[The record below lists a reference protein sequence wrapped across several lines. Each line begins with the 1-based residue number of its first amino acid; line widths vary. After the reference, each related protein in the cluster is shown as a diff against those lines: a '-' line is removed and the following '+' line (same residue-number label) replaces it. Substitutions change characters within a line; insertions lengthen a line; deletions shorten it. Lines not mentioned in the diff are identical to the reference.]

1 MITAGRL
8 IPWLGQRQ
16 TDWCPPAPPL
26 RSGLAVGLKIFLERA
41 PDLLQTLPRACYT
54 QDVVAVPI
62 GKRPVLIVN
71 DPDIV
76 RRIFTDDR
84 KYYPKSDLMVSGLR
98 PLLGDGVLIS
108 GGDTWERDRKMLE
121 PAFMHMRLEQVFP
134 KIQQAVNDFTGR
146 LAKVPS
152 GAVLDLEA
160 ELSRVTAD
168 IMFRTIFSQPIDAS
182 EATEVFESFHRFQ
195 QSVPQFDLRVV
206 LASDPD
212 RPSVQPAALLE
223 EAARIR
229 GLLARL
235 VDRRLSDLAAGC
247 SFVDFA
253 QAVIDARDGE
263 GRPFTREQVI
273 DQLAVFFL
281 AGHET
286 TASSLAWAFF
296 LLSRQPAALQRLRA
310 EISSQLGEREFAFHD
325 LKALPWVRNVF
336 RETLRLYPP
345 VAFLTRR
352 ATRDD
357 RFGRM
362 KVRAGSFIV
371 VSPWLLHRH
380 RGYWR
385 EPDHFDPSRFEE
397 PGGGAR
403 AGAYIPFG
411 LGPRVCTGATIA
423 QLEASLILCE
433 VLRRHD
439 VQVLDPERVFPGSR
453 VTIRP
458 MQRMQC
464 RLNAAS

>member
-1 MITAGRL
+1 MRPA
-8 IPWLGQRQ
+8 
-16 TDWCPPAPPL
+16 DWFPPAPPL
-26 RSGLAVGLKIFLERA
+26 RSSLAVGLKIFFERA
-41 PDLLQTLPRACYT
+41 PDLLETLPRACYT
-54 QDVVAVPI
+54 QAVVAVPI
-62 GKRPVLIVN
+62 GRRPVFIVN

-76 RRIFTDDR
+76 RRIFIDDR
-84 KYYPKSDLMVSGLR
+84 EHYPKSDLMVSSLR

-108 GGDTWERDRKMLE
+108 GGDTWEHDRSMLE
-121 PAFMHMRLEQVFP
+121 PAFMHMRLEQLFP
-134 KIQQAVNDFTGR
+134 KMQQAVRDFIDR
-146 LAKVPS
+146 LALMP
-152 GAVLDLEA
+152 ADTVLDLEA

-168 IMFRTIFSQPIDAS
+168 IMFRAIFSQPIDAG
-182 EATEVFESFHRFQ
+182 EAAQVFQSFSRFQ
-195 QSVPQFDLRVV
+195 NSVPQFDLRVV
-206 LASDPD
+206 LSSHPD
-212 RPSVQPAALLE
+212 RPAELPATLLE

-229 GLLARL
+229 GLLAQLLDQRL
-235 VDRRLSDLAAGC
+235 TELAAGRQ
-247 SFVDFA
+247 FIDFA

-263 GRPFTREQVI
+263 GRAFTREQVI

-286 TASSLAWAFF
+286 TASSLAWTFF
-296 LLSRQPAALQRLRA
+296 LLSCQPDTLKELRE
-310 EISSQLGEREFAFHD
+310 EIHAQLGQREFAFHD
-325 LKALPWVRNVF
+325 LKSMSRVRNVF

-352 ATRDD
+352 ALRDD
-357 RFGRM
+357 RFGRHA
-362 KVRAGSFIV
+362 VPAGSFVV

-380 RGYWR
+380 RSYWR
-385 EPDHFDPSRFEE
+385 EPGRFDPSRFEL

-439 VQVLDPERVFPGSR
+439 VQVMEPERVYPGSR

-458 MQRMQC
+458 VRRMQC
-464 RLNAAS
+464 RLKPAT

>member
-1 MITAGRL
+1 MSA
-8 IPWLGQRQ
+8 
-16 TDWCPPAPPL
+16 DWSPPAPPL
-26 RSGLAVGLKIFLERA
+26 RSSIAVGLKIFFERA

-62 GKRPVLIVN
+62 GRRPVFIVN

-76 RRIFTDDR
+76 RRIFIEDR
-84 KYYPKSDLMVSGLR
+84 QHYPKSDLMVSGLR
-98 PLLGDGVLIS
+98 PLLGEGVLIS
-108 GGDTWERDRKMLE
+108 GGDTWEHDRAMLE

-134 KIQQAVNDFTGR
+134 KMQQAVRDFTER
-146 LAKVPS
+146 LAVVPV

-168 IMFRTIFSQPIDAS
+168 IMFRAIFSQAIDAG
-182 EATEVFESFHRFQ
+182 EAAQVFQSFSRFQ

-206 LASDPD
+206 LASHPD
-212 RPSVQPAALLE
+212 QPPALPDVLLE

-229 GLLARL
+229 ALLARL
-235 VDRRLSDLAAGC
+235 LDRRLADLAAGRQ
-247 SFVDFA
+247 FIDFA
-253 QAVIDARDGE
+253 QAVIDARNADG
-263 GRPFTREQVI
+263 RAFAREQVI

-286 TASSLAWAFF
+286 TASSLAWTFF
-296 LLSRQPAALQRLRA
+296 LLSCQPDVLVQLRE
-310 EISSQLGEREFAFHD
+310 EIHDSLGEREFGFHD
-325 LKALPWVRNVF
+325 LKSLPRVRNVF

-352 ATRDD
+352 ALRND
-357 RFGRM
+357 RFGRLD
-362 KVRAGSFIV
+362 VPAGSFVV

-380 RGYWR
+380 RGYWC
-385 EPDHFDPSRFEE
+385 EPGRFDPSRFAL

-439 VQVLDPERVFPGSR
+439 VQVLEPERVFPGSR

-458 MQRMQC
+458 VRRMQC
-464 RLNAAS
+464 RLKPAI

>member
-1 MITAGRL
+1 MRPA
-8 IPWLGQRQ
+8 
-16 TDWCPPAPPL
+16 DWFPPAPPL
-26 RSGLAVGLKIFLERA
+26 RSSLAVGLKIFVERA
-41 PDLLQTLPRACYT
+41 PDLLETLPRACYT
-54 QDVVAVPI
+54 QAVVAVPI
-62 GKRPVLIVN
+62 GRRPVFIVN

-76 RRIFTDDR
+76 RRIFIDDR
-84 KYYPKSDLMVSGLR
+84 EHYPKSDLMVSSLR

-108 GGDTWERDRKMLE
+108 GGDTWEHDRSMLE

-134 KIQQAVNDFTGR
+134 KMQQAVRDFIDR
-146 LAKVPS
+146 LALVT
-152 GAVLDLEA
+152 ADTVLDLEA

-168 IMFRTIFSQPIDAS
+168 IMFRAIFSQPIDAG
-182 EATEVFESFHRFQ
+182 EAAQVFQSFSRFQ

-206 LASDPD
+206 LSSHPD
-212 RPSVQPAALLE
+212 RPATLPATLLD
-223 EAARIR
+223 EAARLR
-229 GLLARL
+229 GLLAQLLDQRL
-235 VDRRLSDLAAGC
+235 AELAAGRQ
-247 SFVDFA
+247 FIDFA

-263 GRPFTREQVI
+263 GRAFTREQVI

-286 TASSLAWAFF
+286 TASSLAWTFF
-296 LLSRQPAALQRLRA
+296 LLSCQPDTLKELRE
-310 EISSQLGEREFAFHD
+310 EIHAQLGQRELAFHD
-325 LKALPWVRNVF
+325 LKSLPRVRNVF

-352 ATRDD
+352 ALRDD
-357 RFGRM
+357 RFGRHA
-362 KVRAGSFIV
+362 VPAGSFVV

-380 RGYWR
+380 RSYWR
-385 EPDHFDPSRFEE
+385 EPGRFDPSRFEL

-439 VQVLDPERVFPGSR
+439 VQVMEPDRVYPGSR

-458 MQRMQC
+458 VRRMQC
-464 RLNAAS
+464 RLKPAT

>member
-1 MITAGRL
+1 MRPSA
-8 IPWLGQRQ
+8 
-16 TDWCPPAPPL
+16 DWSPPAPPL
-26 RSGLAVGLKIFLERA
+26 RSSLAVGLKIFLERS

-62 GKRPVLIVN
+62 GRRPVFIVN
-71 DPDIV
+71 DTDIV
-76 RRIFTDDR
+76 RRIFIDDR
-84 KYYPKSDLMVSGLR
+84 QHYPKSDLMVSGLR

-108 GGDTWERDRKMLE
+108 GGDTWEHDRGMLE

-134 KIQQAVNDFTGR
+134 KMQQAVRDFTDR
-146 LAKVPS
+146 LAAVPA
-152 GAVLDLEA
+152 GTVLDLEA

-168 IMFRTIFSQPIDAS
+168 IMFRAIFSQPIDAG
-182 EATEVFESFHRFQ
+182 EAAQVFRSFTRFQ

-206 LASDPD
+206 LASHPD
-212 RPSVQPAALLE
+212 RPPALPEALLE

-229 GLLARL
+229 GLLAQL
-235 VDRRLSDLAAGC
+235 VDRRLAELDAGR

-253 QAVIDARDGE
+253 QAVIDARDGA
-263 GRPFTREQVI
+263 GQAFTREQVI

-296 LLSRQPAALQRLRA
+296 LLSCQPAVLDGLRS
-310 EISSQLGEREFAFHD
+310 EIRSQLGARDFDFHD
-325 LKALPWVRNVF
+325 VKALPRVRNAF

-352 ATRDD
+352 ALRND
-357 RFGRM
+357 RFGRFA
-362 KVRAGSFIV
+362 VPAGSFVV

-380 RGYWR
+380 RSYWP
-385 EPDHFDPSRFEE
+385 EPGRFDPSRFEQ

-439 VQVLDPERVFPGSR
+439 VQVLEPEQVFPGSR

-458 MQRMQC
+458 VRRMQC
-464 RLNAAS
+464 RLSPAS

>member
-1 MITAGRL
+1 MRPTV
-8 IPWLGQRQ
+8 
-16 TDWCPPAPPL
+16 DWSPPAPPL
-26 RSGLAVGLKIFLERA
+26 RSSLAVGLSIFFRRA
-41 PDLLQTLPRACYT
+41 PDLLQTLPRSCYT
-54 QDVVAVPI
+54 QGVVAVPI
-62 GKRPVLIVN
+62 GRRPVFIVN

-76 RRIFTDDR
+76 RRIFIDDR
-84 KYYPKSDLMVSGLR
+84 QHYPKSDLMVSGLR
-98 PLLGDGVLIS
+98 PLLGEGVLIS
-108 GGDTWERDRKMLE
+108 GGDTWEHDRRMLE
-121 PAFMHMRLEQVFP
+121 PAFLHMRLEQVFP
-134 KIQQAVNDFTGR
+134 KMRQAVRDFTQR
-146 LAKVPS
+146 LAAIPA
-152 GAVLDLEA
+152 GTVLDLEA

-168 IMFRTIFSQPIDAS
+168 IMFRAIFSQPIDAG
-182 EATEVFESFHRFQ
+182 EAAQVFQSFTRFQ
-195 QSVPQFDLRVV
+195 QSVPQFDLRVI
-206 LASDPD
+206 LASHPD
-212 RPSVQPAALLE
+212 RPPELPAALLE

-229 GLLARL
+229 GLLAQL
-235 VDRRLSDLAAGC
+235 LDRRFAELARGGQ
-247 SFVDFA
+247 FVDFA
-253 QAVIDARDGE
+253 QAVIDARDDA
-263 GRPFTREQVI
+263 GRAFTREQVI

-296 LLSRQPAALQRLRA
+296 LLWCQPQALRQVRE
-310 EISSQLGEREFAFHD
+310 EIRSQLSEREFAFDD
-325 LKALPWVRNVF
+325 LKSLPRVRNAF

-352 ATRDD
+352 AERDD
-357 RFGRM
+357 RFGRLA
-362 KVRAGSFIV
+362 VPAGSFVV

-380 RGYWR
+380 RGYWQ
-385 EPDHFDPSRFEE
+385 EPGRFDPSRFEL

-458 MQRMQC
+458 VRRMQC
-464 RLNAAS
+464 RLSPA

>member
-1 MITAGRL
+1 MPPA
-8 IPWLGQRQ
+8 
-16 TDWCPPAPPL
+16 DWRPPAPPL
-26 RSGLAVGLKIFLERA
+26 RSSVAVGLKIFFERA
-41 PDLLQTLPRACYT
+41 PDLLQTLPRSCYER
-54 QDVVAVPI
+54 DVVAVPI
-62 GKRPVLIVN
+62 GRRPVFIVN
-71 DPDIV
+71 HPDLV
-76 RRIFTDDR
+76 RRIFIDDR
-84 KYYPKSDLMVSGLR
+84 QNYPKSDLMVDGLR

-108 GGDTWERDRKMLE
+108 GGDTWEHDRAMLE

-134 KIQQAVNDFTGR
+134 KMQLAVRDFTDR
-146 LAKVPS
+146 LAAVPAGS
-152 GAVLDLEA
+152 VLDLEA

-168 IMFRTIFSQPIDAS
+168 IMFRAMFSQPIDAG
-182 EATEVFESFHRFQ
+182 EAAQVFQSFTRFQ

-206 LASDPD
+206 LASHPD
-212 RPSVQPAALLE
+212 RPPELPPALLE

-235 VDRRLSDLAAGC
+235 LERRLAELDAGQR
-247 SFVDFA
+247 FVDFA
-253 QAVIDARDGE
+253 QAVIDARDAD
-263 GRPFTREQVI
+263 GRAFTRTQVI

-296 LLSRQPAALQRLRA
+296 LLSCQPAVRQRLRS
-310 EISSQLGEREFAFHD
+310 EIQSQLGERAFDFHD
-325 LKALPWVRNVF
+325 LKELPAVRSVF

-352 ATRDD
+352 ALRGD
-357 RFGRM
+357 RFGRCA
-362 KVRAGSFIV
+362 VPAGSFVV

-385 EPDHFDPSRFEE
+385 DADCFDPSRFES

-403 AGAYIPFG
+403 AGTYIPFG

-439 VQVLDPERVFPGSR
+439 VQVLDPDRVFPGSR

-458 MQRMQC
+458 VRRMQC
-464 RLNAAS
+464 RLSPAD

>member
-1 MITAGRL
+1 MPA
-8 IPWLGQRQ
+8 
-16 TDWCPPAPPL
+16 DWSPPAPPL
-26 RSGLAVGLKIFLERA
+26 RSSIAVGLKIFFERA
-41 PDLLQTLPRACYT
+41 PDLLQTLPRSCYT

-62 GKRPVLIVN
+62 GRRPVFIVN

-76 RRIFTDDR
+76 RRIFIEDR
-84 KYYPKSDLMVSGLR
+84 QHYPKSDLMVSGLR
-98 PLLGDGVLIS
+98 PLLGEGVLIS
-108 GGDTWERDRKMLE
+108 GGDTWEHDRAMLE

-134 KIQQAVNDFTGR
+134 KMQQAVRDFTER
-146 LAKVPS
+146 LAVVPV

-168 IMFRTIFSQPIDAS
+168 IMFRAIFSQAIDAG
-182 EATEVFESFHRFQ
+182 EAAQVFQSFSRFQ

-206 LASDPD
+206 LASHPD
-212 RPSVQPAALLE
+212 RPPALPDVLLE

-229 GLLARL
+229 ALLARL
-235 VDRRLSDLAAGC
+235 LDRRLADLAAGRQ
-247 SFVDFA
+247 FIDFA
-253 QAVIDARDGE
+253 QAVIDARDAD
-263 GRPFTREQVI
+263 GRAFAREQVI

-286 TASSLAWAFF
+286 TASSLAWTFF
-296 LLSRQPAALQRLRA
+296 LLSCQPDVLVQLRE
-310 EISSQLGEREFAFHD
+310 EIHDSLGEREFGFHD
-325 LKALPWVRNVF
+325 LKSLPRVRNVF

-352 ATRDD
+352 ALRND
-357 RFGRM
+357 RFGRLD
-362 KVRAGSFIV
+362 VPAGSFVV

-380 RGYWR
+380 RGYWC
-385 EPDHFDPSRFEE
+385 EPGRFDPSRFAL

-439 VQVLDPERVFPGSR
+439 VQVLEPERVFPGSR

-458 MQRMQC
+458 VRRMQC
-464 RLNAAS
+464 RLKPAI

>member
-1 MITAGRL
+1 MRPA
-8 IPWLGQRQ
+8 
-16 TDWCPPAPPL
+16 DWFPPAPPL
-26 RSGLAVGLKIFLERA
+26 RSSLAVGLKIFVERA
-41 PDLLQTLPRACYT
+41 PDLLETLPRACYT
-54 QDVVAVPI
+54 QAVIAVPI
-62 GKRPVLIVN
+62 GRRPVFIVN

-76 RRIFTDDR
+76 RRIFIDDR
-84 KYYPKSDLMVSGLR
+84 EHYPKSDLMVSSLR

-108 GGDTWERDRKMLE
+108 GGDTWEHDRGMLE
-121 PAFMHMRLEQVFP
+121 PAFMHMRLEQIFP
-134 KIQQAVNDFTGR
+134 KMQQAVRDFTDR
-146 LAKVPS
+146 LALVPA
-152 GAVLDLEA
+152 GTVLDLEA

-168 IMFRTIFSQPIDAS
+168 IMFRAIFSQPIDAG
-182 EATEVFESFHRFQ
+182 EAAQVFQSFSRFQ

-206 LASDPD
+206 LSSHPE
-212 RPSVQPAALLE
+212 RPAALPATLLE

-229 GLLARL
+229 GLLAHL
-235 VDRRLSDLAAGC
+235 VDQRLAELGAGRQ
-247 SFVDFA
+247 FIDFA

-263 GRPFTREQVI
+263 GRAFTREQVI

-286 TASSLAWAFF
+286 TASSLAWTFF
-296 LLSRQPAALQRLRA
+296 LLSCQPDTLKELRE
-310 EISSQLGEREFAFHD
+310 EIHTQLGQREFAFHD
-325 LKALPWVRNVF
+325 LKSLPRVRNVF

-352 ATRDD
+352 ALRDD
-357 RFGRM
+357 RFGRLA
-362 KVRAGSFIV
+362 VPAGSFVV

-380 RGYWR
+380 HGYWR
-385 EPDHFDPSRFEE
+385 EPARFDPSRFEL

-439 VQVLDPERVFPGSR
+439 VQVMAPDRVYPACR

-458 MQRMQC
+458 ERRMQC
-464 RLNAAS
+464 RLKPAT

>member
-1 MITAGRL
+1 MPA
-8 IPWLGQRQ
+8 
-16 TDWCPPAPPL
+16 DWSPPAPPL
-26 RSGLAVGLKIFLERA
+26 RSSLRVGLKIFFERA
-41 PDLLQTLPRACYT
+41 PDLLQTLPRSCYT

-62 GKRPVLIVN
+62 GRRPVFIVN

-76 RRIFTDDR
+76 RRIFIEDR
-84 KYYPKSDLMVSGLR
+84 QHYPKSDLMVSGLR

-108 GGDTWERDRKMLE
+108 GGDRWEHDRAMLE

-134 KIQQAVNDFTGR
+134 KMQQAVRDFTDR
-146 LAKVPS
+146 LAVVPA

-168 IMFRTIFSQPIDAS
+168 IMFRAIFSQAIDAG
-182 EATEVFESFHRFQ
+182 EAAQVFQSFTRFQ

-206 LASDPD
+206 LGSHPD
-212 RPSVQPAALLE
+212 RPPALPAVLLE

-235 VDRRLSDLAAGC
+235 LDRRLADLAAGRQ
-247 SFVDFA
+247 FIDFA
-253 QAVIDARDGE
+253 QAVIDARDADGHAF
-263 GRPFTREQVI
+263 PREQVI

-296 LLSRQPAALQRLRA
+296 MLSCQPDVLLQLRE
-310 EISSQLGEREFAFHD
+310 EIHARLGEREFGFHD
-325 LKALPWVRNVF
+325 LKSLPRVRNVF

-352 ATRDD
+352 ALQDD
-357 RFGRM
+357 RFGRLA
-362 KVRAGSFIV
+362 VPAGSFVV

-380 RGYWR
+380 RGHWR
-385 EPDHFDPSRFEE
+385 EPGRFDPSRFEL

-439 VQVLDPERVFPGSR
+439 VQVLEPERVFPGSR

-458 MQRMQC
+458 VRRMQC
-464 RLNAAS
+464 RLKPAV